1 MDTDLFQGVLLGLLA
16 VGVVVLIALLATL
29 GGIRKA
35 LEQRS
40 SEPGAASGNDTP
52 SATIKPAGTDSGVVE
67 APVETGPPSTE
78 SPAAESS
85 AAAAAA
91 TTPDTS
97 AGAGSG
103 TTPPVEQDTPAAS
116 ESGKRA
122 DSIRSVLQEHGVGA
136 TRTSED
142 QATRA
147 GGEEPAVD
155 SAFAA
160 HADDPQEEP
169 FQRDGRWWFR
179 RGDELLCYDEASGQW
194 KPAPATEA
202 PQQETPSAGR
212 TVPVQEAPAAAEAAS
227 QTESMP
233 VADQVSTFWKCPT
246 CGAVNGST
254 AATCRMCFAA
264 RP

>member
-16 VGVVVLIALLATL
+16 VGLIVLIALLATL

-40 SEPGAASGNDTP
+40 TDHEDRRPI
-52 SATIKPAGTDSGVVE
+52 SAEAQPEAE
-67 APVETGPPSTE
+67 APAQSAETASE
-78 SPAAESS
+78 ESS
-85 AAAAAA
+85 GY
-91 TTPDTS
+91 T
-97 AGAGSG
+97 GAGSYATPIAGG
-103 TTPPVEQDTPAAS
+103 TSATGTGQAA
-116 ESGKRA
+116 
-122 DSIRSVLQEHGVGA
+122 SIRSVLQDHGVA
-136 TRTSED
+136 SAAESSP
-142 QATRA
+142 AEEPA
-147 GGEEPAVD
+147 PSEEPAVD

-179 RGDELLCYDEASGQW
+179 RGGDLLLYDEASGQW
-194 KPAPATEA
+194 QPAPDDAAPAPA
-202 PQQETPSAGR
+202 
-212 TVPVQEAPAAAEAAS
+212 PVATTAPADTGAAAAATTGGAAS
-227 QTESMP
+227 TESMP
-233 VADQVSTFWKCPT
+233 AVADQVATFWKCPT

>member
-16 VGVVVLIALLATL
+16 VGLVVLIALLATL

-40 SEPGAASGNDTP
+40 SEPRAGSGSDTTP
-52 SATIKPAGTDSGVVE
+52 SSSIASTGTDPGIVE

-78 SPAAESS
+78 SPAAETS
-85 AAAAAA
+85 AA
-91 TTPDTS
+91 TPAGS
-97 AGAGSG
+97 ARAGSG
-103 TTPPVEQDTPAAS
+103 ATPPAEKETPAAS
-116 ESGKRA
+116 ESGNRA

-136 TRTSED
+136 TRTSDEGSP
-142 QATRA
+142 ATA
-147 GGEEPAVD
+147 EEPVVD

-179 RGDELLCYDEASGQW
+179 RGEELLCYDEATGQW
-194 KPAPATEA
+194 KPAPATDT
-202 PQQETPSAGR
+202 PQQETPAAVR
-212 TVPVQEAPAAAEAAS
+212 TVPVQETPTAAEATG
-227 QTESMP
+227 QTETMP